1 MRKFGKLLTR
11 ILLNTVVDM
20 SVRSTTDLPLH
31 HGKAPRWLTTR
42 MTGLASQIFAILSE
56 EHTPDWILEK
66 IAEPLWF
73 QSLCCLLGYDWHSS
87 GTTTVLC
94 GVLKST
100 EISGIKVAGGK
111 GKTSRK
117 APQEI
122 EKKGEELGLSSQKID
137 SLVHAS
143 KMTAKVDNCLV
154 QDGHNL
160 YHHSMFF
167 SESGSWTVVQQGM
180 NPQTKYA
187 RRYQWFNPSGFIEE
201 PHKGIT
207 GPKTGKVLNLTAK
220 ESRECR
226 KISLDVAKENPMR
239 IRRYVHENQET
250 LDSYLGI
257 SSYIMPKTINWSAL
271 RKAYE
276 MQPATYREL
285 LEIKGMG
292 PKTVRGLALVSE
304 FTFGTPPSYKDPV
317 KFSFA
322 FGGKDGVPFPVE
334 REAMDE
340 VTRILKEAIEE
351 SKLGKKEKI
360 KALKRISRISNS

>member
-1 MRKFGKLLTR
+1 M
-11 ILLNTVVDM
+11 
-20 SVRSTTDLPLH
+20 RSTTDLPLH
-31 HGKAPRWLTTR
+31 HGRAPQWLARR
-42 MTGLASQIFAILSE
+42 MKELATQILAILSD
-56 EHTPDWILEK
+56 EHDPDWILQK
-66 IAEPLWF
+66 IADPLWF

-94 GVLKST
+94 GVLKS
-100 EISGIKVAGGK
+100 IDIPDVKVAGGK

-122 EKKGEELGLSSQKID
+122 AEKGEELNLSCKKID
-137 SLVHAS
+137 ELQYAS
-143 KMTAKVDNCLV
+143 RMTAKVDNCLV

-180 NPQTKYA
+180 NPHTKYA
-187 RRYQWFNPSGFIEE
+187 RRYQWFNPSQLVEE

-207 GPKTGKVLNLTAK
+207 GSKTDGVVDLTAK

-226 KISLDVAKENPMR
+226 EISLDVAKENPMR
-239 IRRYVHENQET
+239 IRRYVAENQET

-257 SSYIMPKTINWSAL
+257 SSFTMPRTINWAAL

-276 MQPATYREL
+276 LQPSTYQEL
-285 LEIKGMG
+285 VGIKGMG
-292 PKTVRGLALVSE
+292 PKTLRGLALVSE
-304 FTFGTPPSYKDPV
+304 FTFGEAPSHKDPV
-317 KFSFA
+317 KYSFA

-340 VTRILKEAIEE
+340 VISILKEAIQE
-351 SKLGKKEKI
+351 SMLGKKEKI
-360 KALKRISRISNS
+360 EAFKRISRIGRRN

>member
-1 MRKFGKLLTR
+1 M
-11 ILLNTVVDM
+11 
-20 SVRSTTDLPLH
+20 RSTIDLPLH
-31 HGKAPRWLTTR
+31 YGKAPHWLTTR
-42 MTGLASQIFAILSE
+42 MSALASQIFAILSE
-56 EHTPDWILEK
+56 EHSSDWILQK
-66 IAEPLWF
+66 IADPLWF

-94 GVLKST
+94 GVLKSVD
-100 EISGIKVAGGK
+100 IPGITVVGGK
-111 GKTSRK
+111 GKTSKK
-117 APQEI
+117 APEEI
-122 EKKGEELGLSSQKID
+122 EKKGEELNLSSKEID
-137 SLVHAS
+137 SLVYAS

-154 QDGHNL
+154 QDDHQL

-180 NPQTKYA
+180 NPETRYA
-187 RRYQWFNPSGFIEE
+187 RRYQWFKPSQFIEE
-201 PHKGIT
+201 PHQGIT
-207 GPKTGKVLNLTAK
+207 GVETEEVTDLTAT

-226 KISLDVAKENPMR
+226 KISLDVAKENPLR
-239 IRRYVHENQET
+239 IRRYIHENQQT

-257 SSYIMPKTINWSAL
+257 SSFVMPETVNWNAL

-276 MQPATYREL
+276 LQPTTYQEL

-304 FTFGTPPSYKDPV
+304 FTFGEAPSHKDPV
-317 KFSFA
+317 KYSFA

-334 REAMDE
+334 RKAMDE
-340 VTRILKEAIEE
+340 VTTILKEIIRE

-360 KALKRISRISNS
+360 EILRRIANI